1 MIRRTAP
8 MTPESQFLANLPL
21 IERLIE
27 YTCRRAHCPAQEAE
41 EFAAWAK
48 LRFVSDDYGILRKFE
63 GKSALSTYLSVVL
76 QRLFLDFRVER
87 WGKWRPSAEAKRM
100 GPLAVR
106 VEQMLSRDGL
116 GLDETVRMLTVGRPD
131 APARAEI
138 ERVAERLPQRAPRRF
153 ESEAVLEEH
162 ASREPL
168 PDALLENAERRAL
181 WQSAAAA
188 LEEVA
193 AGLPAEDRLLLRMRF
208 WQGLSV
214 ADIAG
219 LLKLDAKPLYRRYER
234 LLRDLRQKLTEHG
247 IGPERAAELF
257 SSPDISTSVNT
268 SRVSVD
274 TP

>member
-1 MIRRTAP
+1 
-8 MTPESQFLANLPL
+8 MTPESLFLTNLAL

-41 EFAAWAK
+41 EFAGWAK

-116 GLDETVRMLTVGRPD
+116 GLEETVRMLTVGRPD
-131 APARAEI
+131 APAREEI
-138 ERVAERLPQRAPRRF
+138 ERIAERLPPRAPRRF
-153 ESEAVLEEH
+153 ESDAVLEEH
-162 ASREPL
+162 ASRDPL
-168 PDALLENAERRAL
+168 PDALLESAERGAL
-181 WQSAAAA
+181 WRSAAAT
-188 LEEVA
+188 LEEVS
-193 AGLPAEDRLLLRMRF
+193 AGLPTEDRLLLRLRF
-208 WQGLSV
+208 WQGMSV
-214 ADIAG
+214 ADIANM
-219 LLKLDAKPLYRRYER
+219 LKLEAKPLYRRYER
-234 LLRDLRQKLTEHG
+234 LLRDLRQKLEERG
-247 IGPERAAELF
+247 IGPEQAAGLF
-257 SSPDISTSVNT
+257 SAPEISMSVNI
-268 SRVSVD
+268 SRASVE